1 MKISQYLIGLYSN
14 GLKLKELKFET
25 LALQFKF
32 TYEGGDNINPSVYAV
47 LLS

>member
-14 GLKLKELKFET
+14 GLKDLKFET